1 MKYLF
6 AGAVIAAAIGG
17 FAHGQNP
24 VEGEQAYSPLGQ
36 YVRVNPA
43 VSLAMTDTQ
52 EFVTGDAPWL
62 LRARRAG
69 VIDANTLTIGGYF
82 KAAQFFERTDTAG
95 KFPILNRFPNQHGP
109 GTRNDDFVVN
119 AAGIAFTGTLGD
131 WLTGYLQY
139 EYSEVTF
146 TGDQNQVQARE
157 FYAVLGNLDV
167 FGGYIAYGRKTIDFG
182 EQTGYNPFTH
192 TINQHFFWTLADSP
206 VVELG
211 YIGDD
216 WRVSATLAD
225 GDRMLRTGQTLDRN
239 GGLGSNFALKAE
251 RVFRFDEARALR
263 ISASYLHDTIYN
275 NNFTAHTFQAINRFG
290 PPNAPRPPR
299 VYIAERVGLWDVAA
313 EYTTPRY
320 DLAVEY
326 TQTTRPWVAVSY
338 NNDTGQPLP
347 GARELSALSIMGR
360 YRTEVAGYDATLAAV
375 LSGSILG
382 PDGTEFDAVY
392 QHVIS
397 GELHLNRFVDLGVEL
412 VLNEGWQP
420 FVGIQDVADS
430 SVQSQALLIGL
441 TARF

>member
-1 MKYLF
+1 
-6 AGAVIAAAIGG
+6 
-17 FAHGQNP
+17 
-24 VEGEQAYSPLGQ
+24 
-36 YVRVNPA
+36 
-43 VSLAMTDTQ
+43 MTDTQ
-52 EFVTGDAPWL
+52 EHVTGDAAWL
-62 LRARRAG
+62 LRARQS
-69 VIDANTLTIGGYF
+69 DLLENNTLTISGYL
-82 KAAQFFERTDTAG
+82 KAAHFFERTDSAG

-119 AAGIAFTGTLGD
+119 AAGVAFTGTLGD
-131 WLTGYLQY
+131 WLTGYVQY

-146 TGDQNQVQARE
+146 TGDQSQVQARE
-157 FYAVLGNLDV
+157 YYGVLGNLDV
-167 FGGYIAYGRKTIDFG
+167 FGGYLAYGRKTIDFG

-211 YIGDD
+211 YVGDD
-216 WRVSATLAD
+216 WRVSATLAS

-239 GGLGSNFALKAE
+239 GDLGSNFALKAE
-251 RVFRFDEARALR
+251 RSFQLGAERQLR
-263 ISASYLHDTIYN
+263 VSASYLHDTIYN
-275 NNFTAHTFQAINRFG
+275 NNFTAHTFQAIDRFG

-299 VYIAERVGLWDVAA
+299 VYIAERVGLWDIAA

-326 TQTTRPWVAVSY
+326 TQTTAPWVAVSY

-347 GARELSALSIMGR
+347 GARELSALSVMGR
-360 YRTEVAGYDATLAAV
+360 YRTRIAGHDATLAAV
-375 LSGSILG
+375 FSGSILG
-382 PDGTEFDAVY
+382 PDDTEFDAVY
-392 QHVIS
+392 QHVVS
-397 GELHLNRFVDLGVEL
+397 GELHLNRFIDLGVEL

-430 SVQSQALLIGL
+430 DVQSQALLIGL

>member
-1 MKYLF
+1 MKRLL
-6 AGAVIAAAIGG
+6 AGAVMAAAIGG
-17 FAHGQNP
+17 MSHGQVSGPDRP
-24 VEGEQAYSPLGQ
+24 VYSPLGQ

-62 LRARRAG
+62 LRSRRAG
-69 VIDANTLTIGGYF
+69 VIDTNTLTISGYF
-82 KAAQFFERTDTAG
+82 KAAHFFEWTDSAG
-95 KFPILNRFPNQHGP
+95 KFPILNRFPNQHGS

-119 AAGIAFTGTLGD
+119 AAGIALTATAGE

-146 TGDQNQVQARE
+146 SGDQNQVQARE
-157 FYAVLGNLDV
+157 YYAVLGNLDV
-167 FGGYIAYGRKTIDFG
+167 FGGYLAYGRKTIDFG

-192 TINQHFFWTLADSP
+192 TINQHFFWALADEP
-206 VVELG
+206 VLELG

-216 WRVSATLAD
+216 WRVSATLAS
-225 GDRMLRTGQTLDRN
+225 GDRMLRTGQTLDRT

-251 RVFRFDEARALR
+251 RVFRFDDSRALR
-263 ISASYLHDTIYN
+263 VSASYLHDTIYN
-275 NNFTAHTFQAINRFG
+275 NNFTAHTFQAIDRFG

-313 EYTTPRY
+313 EYTTARF

-338 NNDTGQPLP
+338 NNDTGQPFA
-347 GARELSALSIMGR
+347 GTRNLSALSVMGR
-360 YRTEVAGYDATLAAV
+360 YRTEVAGHDATLAAV
-375 LSGSILG
+375 FSGSILG
-382 PDGTEFDAVY
+382 PDDTEFDAVY
-392 QHVIS
+392 QHVLS
-397 GELHLNRFVDLGVEL
+397 AELHLNRFIDLGAEL